1 MFSAPHRPIIQTPSH
16 AGWQWAAVS
25 LSAPAAQEDLAST
38 SAADSQEDLVSADS
52 QEDLARAAPND
63 TLTAR
68 LGEELRRERAADSL
82 RLNAMLRIEQA
93 RRHEKLLAA
102 QRKAD
107 SGEWLNKRDLLDLR
121 IWASWSTPTA
131 PLQEPQP
138 QEALPRM
145 VAPAAVSQSC
155 LRRSPNRRRL
165 RAWIADD
172 YEPPELTSD
181 DRVRIE
187 EARWWRREQEEI
199 RREQEA
205 EDSDDA
211 SAASEVIHFG
221 RLSAS
226 PPLP

>member
-1 MFSAPHRPIIQTPSH
+1 
-16 AGWQWAAVS
+16 
-25 LSAPAAQEDLAST
+25 
-38 SAADSQEDLVSADS
+38 
-52 QEDLARAAPND
+52 
-63 TLTAR
+63 
-68 LGEELRRERAADSL
+68 
-82 RLNAMLRIEQA
+82 
-93 RRHEKLLAA
+93 
-102 QRKAD
+102 
-107 SGEWLNKRDLLDLR
+107 
-121 IWASWSTPTA
+121 
-131 PLQEPQP
+131 
-138 QEALPRM
+138 M
-145 VAPAAVSQSC
+145 VAVSQSC

-172 YEPPELTSD
+172 DLYEPPELTSD